1 MLGRN
6 PSQPMLF
13 QMVDLE
19 ALVPATHRLRK
30 IDAVLDLTFVRQAVA
45 ALYHESRGRPSIDP
59 ELAIRMLLLGAL
71 HDLSDRELCEEVAMH
86 VGFRWFCRLNL
97 HDPVPD
103 HSTLSKL
110 KEKWSEAGLFA
121 QLFDQGVRQCAEAGL
136 LSGRHVSIDGSE
148 VRANASMKSLSPI
161 EPEPDIA
168 PAAPRESGA
177 PQAQEPELPGGWS
190 GHGQKYSN
198 QTHRS
203 TSDPEGDPE
212 ARLYRK
218 GGGKEAKLSYL
229 MHDLLDTKS
238 RVILRRRSSLAHSAK
253 EREMALEMLDEVQQK
268 QDALALPQAVQ
279 IASVD
284 GGYGTGEFAA
294 DLLDRSI
301 LPHMPLQAG
310 REMEA
315 VPVWRRRTYDLQQ
328 QRQRKQKVRIARARN
343 RVRELQK
350 SRGYQLSR
358 RLRLRSEH
366 IFAEAT
372 GSHGMER
379 ARVRGCRPLQVQA
392 ELAGTVQNLKRLISF
407 PSRKHHGVAQV
418 ARLQATPGSAQR
430 PFGCRGCTLAAPR
443 RCRNAV
449 PTLVPRRCRTYALKS
464 RHSSTAF

>member
-6 PSQPMLF
+6 TSQPMLF

-19 ALVPATHRLRK
+19 VLVPASHRLRK
-30 IDAVLDLTFVRQAVA
+30 IDAVLDLAFVREAVA

-121 QLFDQGVRQCAEAGL
+121 QLFDQVVRQCAEAGL
-136 LSGRHVSIDGSE
+136 VSGRHVSIDGSE
-148 VRANASMKSLSPI
+148 VRADASMKSLSPI

-168 PAAPRESGA
+168 PAAPRESVA
-177 PQAQEPELPGGWS
+177 PQAQEPEPPGGWS

-203 TSDPEGDPE
+203 TSDPE

-238 RVILRRRSSLAHSAK
+238 RVILRRRISLAHSAK

-268 QDALALPQAVQ
+268 QDALALPQAVE

-284 GGYGTGEFAA
+284 GGYGTGDFAA

-310 REMEA
+310 PDMET
-315 VPVWRRRTYDLQQ
+315 VPVWTRRTYDLQQ

-366 IFAEAT
+366 IFAEAK

-379 ARVRGCRPLQVQA
+379 ARVRGCRRLQVQA

-407 PSRKHHGVAQV
+407 RGRKHYGVAQ
-418 ARLQATPGSAQR
+418 AAQLQATTGSVQR
-430 PFGCRGCTLAAPR
+430 PFGCRGCTFAYPH

-449 PTLVPRRCRTYALKS
+449 PTLVPRRCRAHRLKS